1 MKRWYIAWIV
11 CWLTT
16 QVWAEVRVVY
26 HLSDGVAQASRAMNN
41 IRNHLDA
48 DPTVKIVVVAHGAGL
63 DFLLDGAT
71 GSNGQPFAGT
81 IADLANKG
89 VRFAA
94 CNNTLQTRN
103 ISRDRLFPRAWPRWR
118 DCSRESS
125 LSIFDLEWVLFDFS
139 MGVRMLNKPLIM
151 RTAALALVCVAS
163 FSAKAQ
169 APDPLQVRSWAAGC
183 ANCHGTNGQA
193 QPGMVSL
200 AGVSQDDIVRKMQDY
215 KAGRLPATLMHQLSK
230 GYSDEQIVAIA
241 GYFAA
246 QKK

>member
-1 MKRWYIAWIV
+1 
-11 CWLTT
+11 
-16 QVWAEVRVVY
+16 
-26 HLSDGVAQASRAMNN
+26 
-41 IRNHLDA
+41 
-48 DPTVKIVVVAHGAGL
+48 
-63 DFLLDGAT
+63 
-71 GSNGQPFAGT
+71 
-81 IADLANKG
+81 
-89 VRFAA
+89 
-94 CNNTLQTRN
+94 
-103 ISRDRLFPRAWPRWR
+103 
-118 DCSRESS
+118 

-151 RTAALALVCVAS
+151 RTAVMALVCVAS
-163 FSAKAQ
+163 LSAQ
-169 APDPLQVRSWAAGC
+169 AQTPDPLQVRSWAAGC

-230 GYSDEQIVAIA
+230 GYSDEQIQAIA